1 MWGSCAAT
9 LHLMCGS
16 LPPHLY
22 LYLLCAVVLSYPL
35 CVLSSSHG
43 TERENSG
50 KNCLVTRHF
59 FSQNKKLV
67 LFNCAENW
75 FVLLGEKFLEV
86 SYSRYSFLKYEILRM
101 E

>member
-1 MWGSCAAT
+1 
-9 LHLMCGS
+9 MCGS

-59 FSQNKKLV
+59 LVKIKKLV

-86 SYSRYSFLKYEILRM
+86 SYSRYSFLKYEILIM